1 MLGGVTWP
9 ALHTWVAKPAQ
20 PWHINCTFVDMTVF
34 VNIGGQGQV
43 DTHAHVR
50 AHTYKCTRYVHIAR
64 VPPPNSPL
72 RSPSSLTTTSMLPS
86 ALPPPS
92 QPPACSPTLSLV
104 PHNHQHAPLRS
115 PSSLTTTSMLSS
127 ALPPPSQPPACNEV
141 IFTTTTD
148 RGQRKECDTTQHLA
162 HSSQATP
169 NLQYPTVKFPLTTS

>member
-72 RSPSSLTTTSMLPS
+72 RSPSSLTTTSMLPY
-86 ALPPPS
+86 ALPRPS
-92 QPPACSPTLSLV
+92 QPPACSPLRSLL
-104 PHNHQHAPLRS
+104 PHNHQHAMK
-115 PSSLTTTSMLSS
+115 SS
-127 ALPPPSQPPACNEV
+127 SQPPQIEDKGRNAIPPN
-141 IFTTTTD
+141 IWH
-148 RGQRKECDTTQHLA
+148 TQARQHQTY
-162 HSSQATP
+162 STP
-169 NLQYPTVKFPLTTS
+169 Q